1 MNWKVIVLLR
11 IINPQ
16 TGGLIF
22 PLNIIKPWTG
32 GLIFPLDIIN
42 PRIEGLILRR
52 ILMYFPTQ
60 STQISAVFVNP
71 LLIGLSNTTHIINP
85 LLIGLSNT
93 TRNINP
99 LLIGLILHLKVGAL

>member
-16 TGGLIF
+16 TGGLLF
-22 PLNIIKPWTG
+22 PLN
-32 GLIFPLDIIN
+32 IIN

-71 LLIGLSNTTHIINP
+71 LLIELSD
-85 LLIGLSNT
+85 T
-93 TRNINP
+93 TRIINP
-99 LLIGLILHLKVGAL
+99 LLIGLILHLKAGAL